1 MNCYNFTS
9 YIDNVNDVCGL
20 NINEVINLCNI
31 ECMLVISEV
40 LTSCLEDLINIRFD
54 TQLEYII
61 NYCFNINHPDGH

>member
-61 NYCFNINHPDGH
+61 NYCININHPDGH